1 MMVHIDLGVTGAKRQ
16 SWRKANPREILRRLV
31 EDNPHAGIDE
41 LFAKFRKVLA
51 KAEDEMQE
59 TVDRYYFDNNVR
71 SLQAIVDPK
80 AGARKAASRERAA
93 ELRKRVEENITTAIQ
108 QKAERILLDSIM
120 PNEKPLRDCTGLECR
135 QMGGW
140 LAGIGAKLKSE
151 QRVGDKFNEDQI
163 QSHWARS
170 TAHAARLPAV

>member
-1 MMVHIDLGVTGAKRQ
+1 MVHVDLGITGAKRQ

-31 EDNPHAGIDE
+31 EDNPHAGMDE

-51 KAEDEMQE
+51 KADEEMQE

-71 SLQAIVDPK
+71 SLQGIVDPN

-93 ELRKRVEENITTAIQ
+93 ELRKKVEENITTAIDQ
-108 QKAERILLDSIM
+108 RAKRLLLDAIM
-120 PNEKPLRDCTGLECR
+120 PNEKPLRDCTGQDCN

-140 LAGIGAKLKSE
+140 LAGIGAKLKAN
-151 QRVGDKFNEDQI
+151 QKVGDKFNEDQI
-163 QSHWARS
+163 QSHWTRS
-170 TAHAARLPAV
+170 AAHAARLPSV

>member
-1 MMVHIDLGVTGAKRQ
+1 MVHVDLGITGAKRQ

-31 EDNPHAGIDE
+31 EDNPHAGMDE

-71 SLQAIVDPK
+71 SLQSITDP
-80 AGARKAASRERAA
+80 GSGTRKAASRERAEA
-93 ELRKRVEENITTAIQ
+93 LRKKVEENIATAIQ
-108 QKAERILLDSIM
+108 QKAQRILLDAIM
-120 PNEKPLRDCTGLECR
+120 PNEKPLRDCTGQECN

-140 LAGIGAKLKSE
+140 LAGIGAKLKAD
-151 QRVGDKFNEDQI
+151 QKVGEKFNEDQI
-163 QSHWARS
+163 QSHWTRSAARS
-170 TAHAARLPAV
+170 P